1 MNMQTLQRRPLLALA
16 ALAASSIAL
25 LGAPNTWA
33 QNPAN
38 PKIKLET
45 SLGTVVLELDSAKA
59 PKSVENFVQYVK
71 DGHYNGTV
79 FHRVIDGFMVQG
91 GGFTP
96 DMQQKPTRAP
106 IANEAANGLKNT
118 KYTIAMART
127 GEPHSATAQFF
138 INVTDNTFLNHTA
151 PTPQGWGYAVFGK
164 VASGTE
170 VIDKMRSAPTGNRGM
185 HQNVPTTPITILKA
199 TLEN

>member
-1 MNMQTLQRRPLLALA
+1 MPLIQRRPLIAAAATA
-16 ALAASSIAL
+16 ALLASLNPSTL
-25 LGAPNTWA
+25 WA
-33 QNPAN
+33 QTPAA
-38 PKIKLET
+38 PQKVKLET
-45 SLGTVVLELDSAKA
+45 SLGTVVLELDGAKA

-96 DMQQKPTRAP
+96 DMQQKPTRTP
-106 IANEAANGLKNT
+106 ITNEAANGLKNT

-138 INVTDNTFLNHTA
+138 INVADNTFLNHTA

-164 VASGTE
+164 VVAGTE
-170 VIDKMRSAPTGNRGM
+170 VVDKMRLAPTGNRGM

>member
-1 MNMQTLQRRPLLALA
+1 MTAIRRTLLIAV
-16 ALAASSIAL
+16 AASATPL
-25 LGAPNTWA
+25 FTVLGAPAAWA
-33 QNPAN
+33 QVSAN
-38 PKIKLET
+38 PKVKLET
-45 SLGTVVLELDSAKA
+45 SLGAFVLELDSTKA
-59 PKSVENFVQYVK
+59 PKSAENFVQYVK

-79 FHRVIDGFMVQG
+79 FHRVIDGFMIQG

-127 GEPHSATAQFF
+127 GDPHSATAQFF
-138 INVTDNTFLNHTA
+138 INVVDNSFLNHTA

-164 VASGTE
+164 VIGGTD
-170 VIDKMRSAPTGNRGM
+170 VIDKIRAVPTGNRGM
-185 HQNVPTTPITILKA
+185 HQNVPATPITILKA